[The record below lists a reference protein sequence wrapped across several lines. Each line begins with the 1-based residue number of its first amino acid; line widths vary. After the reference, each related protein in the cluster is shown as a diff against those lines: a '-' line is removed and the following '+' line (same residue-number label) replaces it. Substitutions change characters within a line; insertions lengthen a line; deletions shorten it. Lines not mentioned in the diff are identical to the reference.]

1 MNANQIIEAIK
12 EVADKQYFG
21 EPPANRLA
29 YHVGLLESHLR
40 NYIQTD
46 LIAQEYIKELET
58 QLIAKE
64 SKYGNAN
71 WKTNRRRFCQ
81 STKGIWAS
89 FKDQHEPAFSV

>member
-40 NYIQTD
+40 THINLVET
-46 LIAQEYIKELET
+46 AQEYIKDLET

-64 SKYGNAN
+64 S
-71 WKTNRRRFCQ
+71 
-81 STKGIWAS
+81 
-89 FKDQHEPAFSV
+89 E

>member
-1 MNANQIIEAIK
+1 MTANEIIDNIK
-12 EVADKQYFG
+12 FVADKQYFG

-58 QLIAKE
+58 KLIAKE
-64 SKYGNAN
+64 SK
-71 WKTNRRRFCQ
+71 
-81 STKGIWAS
+81 
-89 FKDQHEPAFSV
+89 